1 MTEYTF
7 RDLRAYLHF
16 NNNNS
21 YKKIRYKSSNKFIE
35 FNKLYNYS
43 SISIDQNS
51 KVGVDI
57 RYNGNQGIGFFINQS
72 ENRHIHTEFGLAYDI
87 SDYLNN
93 SRKTS
98 YIKNGLYWDSRFN
111 DIELKLEV
119 ENFHQITDLI
129 DDIDLSR
136 LELLFELYFH
146 INSNIKIILGYE
158 LEDFKI
164 SENKLNPSIFLSIG
178 YSDILTINKL
188 KNKII
193 N

>member
-1 MTEYTF
+1 MTKYTF

-57 RYNGNQGIGFFINQS
+57 RYHGNQGVGFFINQS
-72 ENRHIHTEFGLAYDI
+72 ENGHIHTEFGLAYDI
-87 SDYLNN
+87 SDYLND

-98 YIKNGLYWDSRFN
+98 YIKNSLYWDKTFN
-111 DIELKLEV
+111 DIEIKLEF

-129 DDIDLSR
+129 DNIDLSR
-136 LELLFELYFH
+136 LELLFEIYFN
-146 INSNIKIILGYE
+146 INNNLKIILGYE

-164 SENKLNPSIFLSIG
+164 STNKLNPSVFLTVG
-178 YSDILTINKL
+178 YSDIFDINKL

>member
-178 YSDILTINKL
+178 YSDILNINKL

>member
-136 LELLFELYFH
+136 LELLFELHFH

-158 LEDFKI
+158 LENFKI

-178 YSDILTINKL
+178 YSDILNINKL

>member
-136 LELLFELYFH
+136 LELLFELYFN
-146 INSNIKIILGYE
+146 INKNFKIILGYE
-158 LEDFKI
+158 VENFKT
-164 SENKLNPSIFLSIG
+164 STSQLNPSLFLSIG
-178 YSDILTINKL
+178 YSDILNINKF
-188 KNKII
+188 KKII